1 MAHVSEVDM
10 ATVASIQTVFQRS
23 KLSRAGW
30 TSRLLE
36 GRLDG
41 RQAWRTDARGAVDIF
56 KDRRAQTT
64 TKVNVHLL
72 VDASGSMTEPADGT
86 RRHIYG
92 EPAKATRSMKAQD
105 TTATLAMAFR
115 RIPTVRLHV
124 WQHSAGSDGQMYIKK
139 VYGDGLN
146 RIEEMSTHEGLKGGG
161 NADGF
166 ALQWVGEKALREA
179 RPDEHTIIIVV
190 SDGLPSVHG
199 QHASNP
205 DLITF
210 SHVVS
215 TRLRQKG
222 AIVLSVLIAA
232 GQDANSNEMYGEEN
246 VMEFKVG
253 SPSAWADLA
262 RDMATVFGKVLR

>member
-1 MAHVSEVDM
+1 MHTSEVDM

-41 RQAWRTDARGAVDIF
+41 RQAWRSDAKGAVDIF
-56 KDRRAQTT
+56 KDRKAQTT

-72 VDASGSMTEPADGT
+72 VDDSGSMNEPAAGGQ
-86 RRHIYG
+86 RPGYG
-92 EPAKATRSMKAQD
+92 QPRVATRADKAQD

-115 RIPTVRLHV
+115 RVPTVRLNV
-124 WQHSAGSDGQMYIKK
+124 WQHSAGGNGEMFIRR
-139 VYGDGLN
+139 VYGGGMDK
-146 RIEEMSTHEGLKGGG
+146 IETMSGGATPGYG

-166 ALQWVGEKALREA
+166 ALQWVGERALREA
-179 RPDEHTIIIVV
+179 RPDERTIIIVV

-199 QHASNP
+199 VNATNP

-210 SHVVS
+210 SNVVS

-232 GQDANSNEMYGEEN
+232 GQAANSNEMYGEEN
-246 VMEFKVG
+246 VMSFNVG
-253 SPSAWADLA
+253 NPSAWADLA
-262 RDMATVFGKVLR
+262 RDMADTFGKVLR